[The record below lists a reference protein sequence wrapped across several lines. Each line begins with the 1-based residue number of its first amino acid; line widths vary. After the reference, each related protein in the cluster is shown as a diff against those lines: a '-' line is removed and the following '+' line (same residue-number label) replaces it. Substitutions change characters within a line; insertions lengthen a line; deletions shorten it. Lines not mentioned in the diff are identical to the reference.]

1 MVDLGGYVI
10 ILVETT
16 DKKIK
21 LYGSPADRADLEVGD
36 EILEV
41 NGRSLDNCTHT
52 EVISHIHQCIRSRTI
67 CLRVKRKMSHKL
79 ALDLG
84 QTSNVQDAFVIA
96 VEQQARERLE
106 KLSALKKIKPVDMTK
121 LSQELNEC
129 TNSTRELNGV
139 IENNPIY
146 VTTVPEIHNATLE
159 RVKKDH
165 LDNYVNSTSTPHGDK
180 SIHEQTM
187 QGLNGHS
194 QVGIVD
200 HDTHDQELELTQEII
215 DKESYDDA
223 LSPSS
228 PETPPRERL
237 LVESQNGADC
247 VTNRFSELCVSV
259 ETLLPNLPDKLKS
272 SPNDIHQQRQQLPS
286 IKQSVVS
293 DQNLSKV
300 NCSVLSKSH
309 PYKPNTVDSEL
320 RTHREMAVDVPDSFV
335 GVAKTS
341 PRYPPQ
347 KVNDRGSFK
356 REGHPEFFI
365 NSSGDSSSNEN
376 DPSSKMNSVTRKS
389 VSSFKSNLDNN
400 AIPKVTVDSSDYDNK
415 NLEDASEEQLERIR
429 KYQED
434 IRRRKIA
441 EEKQAK
447 ENEFLRNSLRGSKKL
462 QALEANPPQSVKRG
476 VENTAFELEE
486 ESSSQL
492 EGTKKTPELA
502 KTFGASELLQS
513 LYRLSSS
520 LQGNGHKDS
529 DLMLVE
535 SLIQNADFQNILAIH
550 NKVQEVCCFK
560 CPPTPVSTEAQD
572 ITQEVINTLQES
584 SSPEAAELVDIL
596 SKFEVEGLIYA
607 HDKVAER
614 QAVPTI
620 TPDEELLDRASQYTE
635 ESVKIVRIDK
645 TNEPLG
651 ATVRNEGEAVVI
663 GRIVKGGAAE
673 KSGLLHEGD
682 EILEV
687 NGVEMRGKSVND
699 VCDILATMNGT
710 LTFLIIPTQQEAKKN
725 SQMEAVMH
733 VKAHFDYD
741 PDDDLYIPCRE
752 LGISF
757 QKGDILHVISQDD
770 PNWWQ
775 AYREGEEDQALAGLV
790 PSKNF
795 QQQRESMKQTI
806 IGEASSKEKTKKA
819 GKFLCAKKYHKKK
832 KKKLYNANEDLEGDQ
847 ILTYE
852 EVALYYPRANRK
864 RPTVLIG
871 PPNIGR
877 HELRQRLMED
887 TERFAAAVPHTS
899 RAKRDS
905 ESDGVDYH
913 FISRSQF
920 EADITAGKFV
930 EHGEYEKN
938 YYGTSLDAIRAVVN
952 SGKICVLNLHPQSLK
967 ILKNSD
973 LKPYVVFVAPPSLE
987 KLRQNRLKAGDNPKD
1002 EELKDIIEKA
1012 REMEDNYGHYFDMV
1026 IINSDIDKAFNE
1038 LLKEINTLEREPQWV
1053 PKIWLGNYTN

>member
-10 ILVETT
+10 ILVETV

-67 CLRVKRKMSHKL
+67 CLRVKRKTSCKL
-79 ALDLG
+79 ALDLARN
-84 QTSNVQDAFVIA
+84 SNVQDAFVIA

-129 TNSTRELNGV
+129 STAATEL

-146 VTTVPEIHNATLE
+146 VTTVPEIHNATL
-159 RVKKDH
+159 KKDGRR
-165 LDNYVNSTSTPHGDK
+165 DQN
-180 SIHEQTM
+180 
-187 QGLNGHS
+187 
-194 QVGIVD
+194 
-200 HDTHDQELELTQEII
+200 DQELELKQEIV
-215 DKESYDDA
+215 DDET
-223 LSPSS
+223 PSS

-237 LVESQNGADC
+237 LVESQNGIA
-247 VTNRFSELCVSV
+247 TRFSQECVSV
-259 ETLLPNLPDKLKS
+259 ETLLPKQFR
-272 SPNDIHQQRQQLPS
+272 PNESHLLDS
-286 IKQSVVS
+286 NCVVS
-293 DQNLSKV
+293 NNNNNNKNES
-300 NCSVLSKSH
+300 S
-309 PYKPNTVDSEL
+309 
-320 RTHREMAVDVPDSFV
+320 RTHREMAVDVPDCFV
-335 GVAKTS
+335 GMAKTA

-347 KVNDRGSFK
+347 KE
-356 REGHPEFFI
+356 EGHPEFFI
-365 NSSGDSSSNEN
+365 NSDSSSN
-376 DPSSKMNSVTRKS
+376 DNSLLHHRNTVNRY
-389 VSSFKSNLDNN
+389 N
-400 AIPKVTVDSSDYDNK
+400 ASDIPKSTLDSK
-415 NLEDASEEQLERIR
+415 EATEDQLERIR
-429 KYQED
+429 KYQDD
-434 IRRRKIA
+434 IRRRKLA
-441 EEKQAK
+441 EERLAK
-447 ENEFLRNSLRGSKKL
+447 ENEFLRTSLRGSKKL
-462 QALEANPPQSVKRG
+462 QALESYPPQHG
-476 VENTAFELEE
+476 MENTAFESDDSVPIGRLRVD
-486 ESSSQL
+486 L
-492 EGTKKTPELA
+492 ELA
-502 KTFGASELLQS
+502 KTYGASELLQS
-513 LYRLSSS
+513 LYRLSAS

-529 DLMLVE
+529 DLLLVE
-535 SLIQNADFQNILAIH
+535 GLIRNKDFQNILDIH

-560 CPPTPVSTEAQD
+560 CPPTPLSTQAQN
-572 ITQEVINTLQES
+572 ITQEVINDLQES
-584 SSPEAAELVDIL
+584 PSVDAVELVDIL
-596 SKFEVEGLIYA
+596 SKFEVEGLTYA
-607 HDKVAER
+607 HDKIAER
-614 QAVPTI
+614 QAIPSI

-710 LTFLIIPTQQEAKKN
+710 LTFLIIPTQQEMK
-725 SQMEAVMH
+725 SLQDVVVH

-757 QKGDILHVISQDD
+757 QKGDILHVISQED

-775 AYREGEEDQALAGLV
+775 AFREGEEDQALAGLV

-806 IGEASSKEKTKKA
+806 IGEVNSKEKSKK

-832 KKKLYNANEDLEGDQ
+832 KKKLYNPSLNDEVEGDE

-864 RPTVLIG
+864 RPVVLIG

-899 RAKRDS
+899 RTRRES
-905 ESDGVDYH
+905 EMDGADYH

-920 EADITAGKFV
+920 EADIASGKFV

-952 SGKICVLNLHPQSLK
+952 SSKICVLNLHPQSLK

-1012 REMEDNYGHYFDMV
+1012 REMEENFGHYFDMV
-1026 IINSDIDKAFNE
+1026 IINSDTDKAFNE

-1053 PKIWLGNYTN
+1053 PRSWLLNYSD

>member
-67 CLRVKRKMSHKL
+67 CLRVKRKTSCKL
-79 ALDLG
+79 ALDLSRN
-84 QTSNVQDAFVIA
+84 SNVQDAFVIA

-129 TNSTRELNGV
+129 ANSTPELNGV

-159 RVKKDH
+159 RVKKDR
-165 LDNYVNSTSTPHGDK
+165 LDNYVNAPSSDK
-180 SIHEQTM
+180 IGRDQIM
-187 QGLNGHS
+187 RGMNGHG
-194 QVGIVD
+194 QIGIAD
-200 HDTHDQELELTQEII
+200 HDQELELKQEIL
-215 DKESYDDA
+215 DREGYDETM
-223 LSPSS
+223 SPSS

-237 LVESQNGADC
+237 LVESHNGRDC
-247 VTNRFSELCVSV
+247 VTTNFSQECVSV
-259 ETLLPNLPDKLKS
+259 ETLLPNLLDKLRS
-272 SPNDIHQQRQQLPS
+272 SPNENLHKQQLGS
-286 IKQSVVS
+286 KQS
-293 DQNLSKV
+293 DQNFQDRCKIS
-300 NCSVLSKSH
+300 
-309 PYKPNTVDSEL
+309 TVAARNHGNRGESEL
-320 RTHREMAVDVPDSFV
+320 KQHREMAVDVPDSFV
-335 GVAKTS
+335 GVAKTA

-347 KVNDRGSFK
+347 KIPDANDQRKES
-356 REGHPEFFI
+356 HPEFFLY
-365 NSSGDSSSNEN
+365 SSGDSSSAEN
-376 DPSSKMNSVTRKS
+376 DPSLKVNSVPYKNALNS
-389 VSSFKSNLDNN
+389 KGNLIDRDSL
-400 AIPKVTVDSSDYDNK
+400 PRVTVDSSEG
-415 NLEDASEEQLERIR
+415 LENASEEQLERIR

-434 IRRRKIA
+434 IRRRKLA

-447 ENEFLRNSLRGSKKL
+447 EDEFLRTSLRGSKKL
-462 QALEANPPQSVKRG
+462 QSLEANPPHPPKHG
-476 VENTAFELEE
+476 VINTAFELEDDDSVHSRRG
-486 ESSSQL
+486 SSRL
-492 EGTKKTPELA
+492 VGKVEDTKASTPELV

-535 SLIQNADFQNILAIH
+535 SLIRNADFQNILAIH
-550 NKVQEVCCFK
+550 NKVQEVCCFR
-560 CPPTPVSTEAQD
+560 CPPTPVTAEAQE
-572 ITQEVINTLQES
+572 ITQEAINMLQES
-584 SSPEAAELVDIL
+584 SFPEAVELVDIL
-596 SKFEVEGLIYA
+596 SKYEMEGLMLA
-607 HDKVAER
+607 HDKIAER
-614 QAVPTI
+614 QTVPTI

-710 LTFLIIPTQQEAKKN
+710 LTFLIIPTQQDSKKS
-725 SQMEAVMH
+725 SQREVVMH

-757 QKGDILHVISQDD
+757 QKGDILHIISQDD

-806 IGEASSKEKTKKA
+806 IGETNSKEKANKKA
-819 GKFLCAKKYHKKK
+819 KFLCAKKYHKKK
-832 KKKLYNANEDLEGDQ
+832 KKKLYNANLSDDLEGDQ

-852 EVALYYPRANRK
+852 ETALYYPRANRK

-899 RAKRDS
+899 RTKRDA
-905 ESDGVDYH
+905 EVDGADYH

-920 EADITAGKFV
+920 EADIAAGKFV

-987 KLRQNRLKAGDNPKD
+987 KLRQNRMKAGDNPKD

-1053 PKIWLGNYTN
+1053 PAIWLKNDAN